1 MLSAATRR
9 KAIEA
14 GTWVRANGEH
24 VRIRVMGTE
33 HLVNALLQVL
43 AAGESQAIWE
53 PLAREVDR
61 RRLRKY
67 AIDVARHRMGIDSHD
82 RF

>member
-14 GTWVRANGEH
+14 GTWVRANGEL
-24 VRIRVMGTE
+24 VRIRAMGKE
-33 HLVNALLQVL
+33 HLVNALLHVL
-43 AAGESQAIWE
+43 AAGEPRAVWE

-61 RRLRKY
+61 RRLREY
-67 AIDVARHRMGIDSHD
+67 ALDVARRRMEGT
-82 RF
+82 R

>member
-14 GTWVRANGEH
+14 GTWVRANGEL
-24 VRIRVMGTE
+24 VRIRTMGKE

-43 AAGESQAIWE
+43 AASEPRAVWE

-61 RRLRKY
+61 RKLRAY
-67 AIDVARHRMGIDSHD
+67 AMDVARRRMEAG
-82 RF
+82 R